1 MIHRLINVHSVIP
14 NSRREKD
21 SNITFLYAVLEI
33 WVNIAFLCHIG
44 SHFEH
49 HVTYDTYLN
58 IVIVQTSSFD
68 DHRKKCN
75 QILHYQKN
83 TCKRNCFLCCHL
95 EYSNMFDIYL
105 ILISSFLSLAPETL
119 VKAPTS
125 PWHVQYQLHYRPR

>member
-95 EYSNMFDIYL
+95 EYS
-105 ILISSFLSLAPETL
+105 
-119 VKAPTS
+119 
-125 PWHVQYQLHYRPR
+125 RPVTRLRQRRPLPPRFHARPPLPPCF